1 MDIKEAK
8 DKLAAYQK
16 KAAAYLH
23 ALELL
28 NFDGATSAPRGAAA
42 ARGETMATLS
52 GELYA
57 LSTSNEVAE
66 LLLFLESERK
76 KLTAEEDRT
85 VYLLLKD
92 SKKNA
97 KIPRD
102 LYIAYRAQVVRADDV
117 WHRAKESSDYALFS
131 PELEKIIEMKKEIA
145 GYVEPDSDP
154 YDYCLHEY
162 EEKLDS
168 EMLDAFFGT
177 LRERISPLLSSIS
190 KTPQIDNAIRNG
202 FFPSKDQEK
211 LSLYLMDLIG
221 LDPEHVALSTTEHPF
236 TISLGS
242 HLDERITTHYY
253 EDDFASSMYSV
264 IHEGGHALYETG
276 CDDRYVFTVLDEGT
290 SMSIHES
297 QSRFYENII
306 GRSRAFCT
314 LVFPKIR
321 EIFPEQMKGYCAEDL
336 FRSVNRV
343 EPSLIRTEA
352 DEVTYCFHIMI
363 RYELEKRL
371 MLGDLTVK
379 ELPHEWNRLY
389 KEYLGVEVPTD
400 KEGVLQDTHWSGGM
414 IGYFPSYALGNAYG
428 AQFYREMKKEI
439 DVEKCILSGD
449 FAPINEWNRKNI
461 WQYGKLYTPDELIR
475 RITGGSFDP
484 SAYADYLTEKYGEI
498 YGL

>member
-1 MDIKEAK
+1 MDVKTARE
-8 DKLAAYQK
+8 KLSGFQK

-28 NFDGATSAPRGAAA
+28 NFDGQTSAPRGAASTRA
-42 ARGETMATLS
+42 ETMAVLS

-57 LSTSNEVAE
+57 LSTSEETVEV
-66 LLLFLESERK
+66 LSFLESVSNE
-76 KLTAEEDRT
+76 LTAEENRI
-85 VYLLLKD
+85 VYLLQKD
-92 SKKNA
+92 SKKIA
-97 KIPRD
+97 KIPLD
-102 LYIAYRAQVVRADDV
+102 LYVAYRAQVVRSGDV
-117 WHRAKESSDYALFS
+117 WHRAKESSEYALFS
-131 PELEKIIEMKKEIA
+131 PELEKIFEMTKEIA
-145 GYVEPDSDP
+145 GYVEPGSDP
-154 YDYCLHEY
+154 YDFCLHEY
-162 EEKLDS
+162 EEGLNSDKLDS
-168 EMLDAFFGT
+168 FFGT
-177 LRERISPLLSSIS
+177 LREKISPLLQAVSNSA
-190 KTPQIDNAIRNG
+190 PLDNGIRKG
-202 FFPSKDQEK
+202 CFPEPDQAK
-211 LSLYLMDLIG
+211 LSRYLMDVIG
-221 LDPEHVALSTTEHPF
+221 LDTEHVALSTTEHPF
-236 TISLGS
+236 TVSLGS

-276 CDDRYVFTVLDEGT
+276 CNDRYVFTVLDGGT

-306 GRSRAFCT
+306 GRSRAFCS
-314 LVFPKIR
+314 LVFPKLC
-321 EIFPEQMKGYCAEDL
+321 EIFPEQMKGYGADDL
-336 FRSVNRV
+336 YLAVNRV

-371 MLGDLTVK
+371 MHGELTVK
-379 ELPHEWNRLY
+379 DLPQEWNRLY
-389 KEYLGVEVPTD
+389 REYLGVEVPND

-428 AQFYREMKKEI
+428 AQFFREMKKEV

-449 FAPINEWNRKNI
+449 LGRINEWNRKNI

-475 RITGGSFDP
+475 RVTGGAFDP
-484 SAYADYLTEKYGEI
+484 SVYADYLTEKYGEI